1 MHVDVLADVIG
12 LNNLSLPAVSEPGI
26 VLVISSDSVW
36 GEKKKKREGGNK
48 RVSYATRNVRVQHCV
63 ESSPYYV

>member
-1 MHVDVLADVIG
+1 MQVDVLADVIG

-36 GEKKKKREGGNK
+36 GKSYDQERGGAITK
-48 RVSYATRNVRVQHCV
+48 RVRYNGMYATCMPRAM
-63 ESSPYYV
+63 